1 MRQTRNRTPHAQE
14 RASLEDRSKILAA
27 IAKAN
32 HTLGPTHINAIGRR
46 LKMCH
51 TRVSRAMTHLHHA
64 EMVFHDPNPEDS
76 NWHLTEKGWAAV
88 GQTPPIWKREV
99 AA

>member
-1 MRQTRNRTPHAQE
+1 
-14 RASLEDRSKILAA
+14 
-27 IAKAN
+27 
-32 HTLGPTHINAIGRR
+32 
-46 LKMCH
+46 
-51 TRVSRAMTHLHHA
+51 MTHLHHA

-99 AA
+99 AS